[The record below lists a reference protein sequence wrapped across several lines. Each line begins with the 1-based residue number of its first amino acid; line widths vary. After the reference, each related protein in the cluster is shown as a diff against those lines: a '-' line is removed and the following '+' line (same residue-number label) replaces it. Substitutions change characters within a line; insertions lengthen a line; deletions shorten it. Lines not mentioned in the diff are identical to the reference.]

1 MKYFEVSYS
10 SLFDKE
16 LYLNPKINGLFNEV
30 NKYTLKNINK
40 VCKLY
45 SNKVFKV
52 PSYIKEC
59 AWGNEKIF
67 LTFSNKLFK
76 VIDTSK
82 NDTSIQL
89 HPIKKEI
96 WYPMKESVINDGKK
110 DIVVNTTDEIIIKE
124 NTVHSLRKNSVVF
137 EVQDNTLFNH
147 LETIR
152 IYDESN
158 RKIHEDKF
166 YSHNMPMFRNKIK
179 IIKRINSKKC
189 ILKNNSFIFSFDNV
203 KVLNDKEYKINK
215 NELWYLSKGTKIL
228 SDGDYIVINCKFFKI

>member
-1 MKYFEVSYS
+1 MKYFEIGYS
-10 SLFDKE
+10 SLFNKE
-16 LYLNPKINGLFNEV
+16 LYLNPKINKLFNEV
-30 NKYTLKNINK
+30 NTYTLKNINK
-40 VCKLY
+40 VCKLC
-45 SNKVFKV
+45 SNKIFKV

-76 VIDTSK
+76 IIDTSK

-96 WYPMKESVINDGKK
+96 WYPMKESIINDGKK

-152 IYDESN
+152 IYDVSN
-158 RKIHEDKF
+158 REIHEDRF

-179 IIKRINSKKC
+179 IIKRINSKGC
-189 ILKNNSFIFSFDNV
+189 ILKSNSFIFSFSNI
-203 KVLNDKEYKINK
+203 KVINDKEYKINK
-215 NELWYLSKGTKIL
+215 NELWYLSKGTEIL
-228 SDGDYIVINCKFFKI
+228 DDGDYLVINCKFFKI

>member
-1 MKYFEVSYS
+1 MKYFEIGYS
-10 SLFDKE
+10 SLFNKE
-16 LYLNPKINGLFNEV
+16 LYLNPKINKLFNEV
-30 NKYTLKNINK
+30 NTYTLKNINK
-40 VCKLY
+40 VCKLC
-45 SNKVFKV
+45 SNKIFKV

-76 VIDTSK
+76 IIDTSK

-96 WYPMKESVINDGKK
+96 WYPMKESIINDGKK

-152 IYDESN
+152 IYDVSN
-158 RKIHEDKF
+158 REIHEERF

-179 IIKRINSKKC
+179 IIKRINSKRC
-189 ILKNNSFIFSFDNV
+189 ILKSNSFIFSFSNI
-203 KVLNDKEYKINK
+203 KVINDKEYKINK
-215 NELWYLSKGTKIL
+215 NELWYLSKGTEIHD
-228 SDGDYIVINCKFFKI
+228 DGDYLVINCKFFKI

>member
-1 MKYFEVSYS
+1 MKYFEIGYS
-10 SLFDKE
+10 SLFNKE
-16 LYLNPKINGLFNEV
+16 LYLNPKINRLFNEV
-30 NKYTLKNINK
+30 NTYTLKNIGK
-40 VCKLY
+40 VCELY
-45 SNKVFKV
+45 GNKVFKV

-59 AWGNEKIF
+59 AWGSEKIF
-67 LTFSNKLFK
+67 LAFSNKLFK

-82 NDTSIQL
+82 SDTSIQL
-89 HPIKKEI
+89 HPLKKEI
-96 WYPMKESVINDGKK
+96 WYPLKQSVINDGKK
-110 DIVVNTTDEIIIKE
+110 DIVVDTINEIIIKE

-158 RKIHEDKF
+158 REIHEDIF

-189 ILKNNSFIFSFDNV
+189 ILKNNSFIFSFSDV

-215 NELWYLSKGTKIL
+215 NELWYLSKGTEIL
-228 SDGDYIVINCKFFKI
+228 DDGDYLVINCKFFKI